1 MSKYFYQQ
9 KLPHFQPPQATF
21 FVTYRLAGSIPME
34 KIREWQDEYR
44 KTVLKL
50 ITTLAGREL
59 HLAKQSLQ
67 DAYFEKTDNFLDT
80 NLNEPYWLKE
90 KEVAQIVAGSLHF
103 LAKDKIDL
111 WCFCIMPNHVHV
123 LLNVKND
130 EHDLFRIMQQHKS
143 FTANQ
148 ANKILSHS
156 GQFWERESYD
166 HVLREGKFWAVVS
179 YILNNPVKAGFVKDW
194 REWGWNYLNPLFL

>member
-59 HLAKQSLQ
+59 QLAK
-67 DAYFEKTDNFLDT
+67 
-80 NLNEPYWLKE
+80 
-90 KEVAQIVAGSLHF
+90 
-103 LAKDKIDL
+103 
-111 WCFCIMPNHVHV
+111 
-123 LLNVKND
+123 
-130 EHDLFRIMQQHKS
+130 
-143 FTANQ
+143 
-148 ANKILSHS
+148 
-156 GQFWERESYD
+156 
-166 HVLREGKFWAVVS
+166 
-179 YILNNPVKAGFVKDW
+179 
-194 REWGWNYLNPLFL
+194 